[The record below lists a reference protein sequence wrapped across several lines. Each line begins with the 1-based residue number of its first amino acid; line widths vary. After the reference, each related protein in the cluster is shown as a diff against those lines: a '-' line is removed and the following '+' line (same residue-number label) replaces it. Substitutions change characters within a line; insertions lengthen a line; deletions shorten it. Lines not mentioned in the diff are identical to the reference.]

1 MPVVVALVAL
11 CGVAAASSDG
21 ALRGRVIDPVGAGCA
36 GIQVEVHAEDGWGEW
51 TAATTTG
58 RDGVFVVRGVPPGRY
73 RVAFTASGFEWIEYR
88 EVRVATEAET
98 ALVVPIRR
106 VEGDVFVRR
115 TGSPVVRS
123 TATDIG
129 LTFEAV
135 ARRALPGSDRRFNL
149 LAWLPGAVPAADDPW
164 DVANVSLTGTVA
176 GDPELTLDGLDIGGR
191 LGDPWA
197 IEPPDASLEGG
208 MAHSAG
214 GSAHRPVAVDG
225 ALDLTVRD
233 STGAVS
239 GSASLS
245 VGARGTSRGEPSGRE
260 IRIEP
265 DRVRGSELALGGSAG
280 DGSLVWFATGAWDD
294 SRDTLASEVEGRD
307 RPVACRR
314 DTRRDRDHSL
324 GLGRLRWSGNG
335 LSVSLIALA
344 DGAATTGDVVG
355 LQTVDPVAGAATDPG
370 IDLRARNTV
379 AGLSA
384 SWLPGGALVEA
395 SVAGIEQTLEV
406 DPADDRPAI
415 LDFSRDGRFSDGVG
429 GGVLTGGPG
438 VAWLRDRAAVRSGRL
453 SATAVIGRHE
463 PSFGVQWQRERIERR
478 SRRPSAAEICV
489 PLALG
494 GGWRLDP
501 ATGSRDPLEATC
513 DSTGDGSADGMLV
526 AWGAGDR
533 LRLGA
538 EEGVLLASGTGET
551 RSGQSEEL
559 AVWLE
564 DRWTATPRLTIRA
577 GVRAAQLQLRANGV
591 DSVDSAR
598 LDFDLSER
606 IDWRLGA
613 AWDPEGTG
621 RSRLFVHVGSYSPL
635 LSSHPDRGVLFG
647 DPADRIRLLD
657 VDGTPG
663 EIPGR
668 VAEVR
673 APAPV
678 AIASGLRSPAFF
690 EVAAGGEYEILGDLA
705 VGASVSLRRWE
716 DEPRRIWI
724 EEAGVQVLAP
734 DGGTIDA
741 NPLTGEALATPVVVP
756 DIPRREDTA
765 SIRAIKRYGAGWQTE
780 LSLTWARRVG
790 GPAAGRGAD
799 AWRLDGPVLVEPLV
813 VSALTTGAS
822 TEVTEHRWQV
832 RIAGSYAWE
841 TGPTLG
847 VVGWWLRGA
856 EVRRLGSVDHDLM
869 PDQRVIAGG
878 GRLADPWSLD
888 LRLEWPI
895 ELGRGRLV
903 PAFEV
908 RNLFDVQAGVVGD
921 SRWSV
926 LGDEAAGLPPAAQR
940 TEPGWGGPIRR
951 QAPRRLWAG
960 VRWDF

>member
-21 ALRGRVIDPVGAGCA
+21 ALRGRVIDPLGAGCA

-58 RDGVFVVRGVPPGRY
+58 REGVFVIRGVPPGRY

-88 EVRVATEAET
+88 EVRIAAEAET

-164 DVANVSLTGTVA
+164 KVAHVSLTGTVTGA
-176 GDPELTLDGLDIGGR
+176 PELTLDGLDIAGR

-208 MAHSAG
+208 LAHSAG

-233 STGAVS
+233 GTGAVS
-239 GSASLS
+239 GTAGLS
-245 VGARGTSRGEPSGRE
+245 VATLGTSRGEPSGRE
-260 IRIEP
+260 IWVAP

-280 DGSLVWFATGAWDD
+280 GGSLAWFAAGAWDD

-307 RPVACRR
+307 SRVASRR
-314 DTRRDRDHSL
+314 ERRRDRDHSL
-324 GLGRLRWSGNG
+324 GLGRLRWTGSG
-335 LSVSLIALA
+335 LSVALTA
-344 DGAATTGDVVG
+344 LTDGAATTGDVAG
-355 LQTVDPVAGAATDPG
+355 LQTVDPGVGATTDPG
-370 IDLRARNTV
+370 LDLRARTTV
-379 AGLSA
+379 AGLSV
-384 SWLPGGALVEA
+384 SWLPGEAVVEA
-395 SVAGIEQTLEV
+395 SVAGIVQTLEV
-406 DPADDRPAI
+406 DPVDDRPAI
-415 LDFSRDGRFSDGVG
+415 LDFSPDGRFSDGVG

-438 VAWLRDRAAVRSGRL
+438 VAWLRDRAVVRSGRL
-453 SATAVIGRHE
+453 SATTVMGRHE
-463 PSFGVQWQRERIERR
+463 PSIGVEWRRERIERD
-478 SRRPSAAEICV
+478 SRRPAATEICV
-489 PLALG
+489 PLTVG
-494 GGWRLDP
+494 GGWWLDP
-501 ATGSRDPLEATC
+501 ATGRRDPLEATC
-513 DSTGDGSADGMLV
+513 DSTGDGTADGVWL

-538 EEGVLLASGTGET
+538 EEGVLLASGAGET
-551 RSGQSEEL
+551 LSGQSEEI

-564 DRWTATPRLTIRA
+564 DRWTATPRLTVRA
-577 GVRAAQLQLRANGV
+577 GVRAAQLQLRA
-591 DSVDSAR
+591 DSADSIDSAK
-598 LDFDLSER
+598 LDFDLVDR
-606 IDWRLGA
+606 LDWRLGA

-621 RSRLFVHVGSYSPL
+621 RSRLFVHVGRYSPP

-647 DPADRIRLLD
+647 DPAARIRLDL
-657 VDGTPG
+657 DGTPG

-668 VAEVR
+668 VAEIR

-678 AIASGLRSPAFF
+678 AIASGLRPPTFF
-690 EVAAGGEYEILGDLA
+690 EVAAGGDYEILGDLA
-705 VGASVSLRRWE
+705 VGASVSLRRWG

-724 EEAGVQVLAP
+724 EEAGLQVLAP
-734 DGGTIDA
+734 DGDTIDA
-741 NPLTGEALATPVVVP
+741 NPLTGEALSTPVVAP
-756 DIPRREDTA
+756 DVPRREDTA

-790 GPAAGRGAD
+790 GPAAGRGTD
-799 AWRLDGPVLVEPLV
+799 AWRLDGPVLVEPVV
-813 VSALTTGAS
+813 VSALTAGAS

-832 RIAGSYAWE
+832 RIAGSYAWD

-856 EVRRLGSVDHDLM
+856 EVLRLGSVDHDLT

-895 ELGRGRLV
+895 ELGKGRLV

-908 RNLFDVQAGVVGD
+908 RNLFDRQAGVVGD

-926 LGDEAAGLPPAAQR
+926 LGDEAASLSPASQR
-940 TEPGWGGPIRR
+940 TEPGWGASLRR
-951 QAPRRLWAG
+951 QAPRQFWAG
-960 VRWDF
+960 MRWDF